1 MFAGKALFCDCG
13 YEVRANDDDTL
24 VEAIRKHAREA
35 HGIDFSVELALDVA
49 RRAELLPSS
58 EHEEDGRES
67 AELLRRPFEGR
78 SN

>member
-1 MFAGKALFCDCG
+1 MSIGRDMFAGKALFCDCG

-49 RRAELLPSS
+49 RRARAPAEQRTRG
-58 EHEEDGRES
+58 GRTGE
-67 AELLRRPFEGR
+67 R
-78 SN
+78 